1 VAGAL
6 GQWGMSGVFSLL
18 AGPPWAPGY
27 WLVQHVASERV
38 ALNSSGGPTVV
49 NAQVEVAALLCGVV
63 VDMSNGSLAVH
74 SHLGQ

>member
-18 AGPPWAPGY
+18 AGPPWAPVYG
-27 WLVQHVASERV
+27 LVQHVASERV
-38 ALNSSGGPTVV
+38 ALNISGGPTVV
-49 NAQVEVAALLCGVV
+49 NAQVEVAALFVRVV
-63 VDMSNGSLAVH
+63 VDMSNGSLAVS